1 MQDLKP
7 WIEIEEFHYQKDEII
22 TQHSSLW
29 GDFNF
34 SLNGLLEF
42 SIGAQKFLSPPNYGI
57 WIPPHT
63 AHCSTAIDAHSTHY
77 ICIRIHPQLCQQL
90 SSTCKTLSIQPFFRH
105 TVAELLRLKSST
117 PNPAIPARSNSL
129 STQDLTESIH
139 IDYQHN
145 LLSVLFNQIQQA
157 PADDQYLP
165 QTHHPSLHP
174 ILKQLAE
181 PRRFKQSL
189 QQILAD
195 FEVSERH
202 ILRLSQ
208 QQLQLPI
215 SEWRNRAKIIYAISE
230 LRQGRTI
237 KQIGYD
243 LGYQHSSSF
252 IDFFKRYTGQTPAQM
267 RDA

>member
-1 MQDLKP
+1 MQDLNQ
-7 WIEIEEFHYQKDEII
+7 WIEVEEFHYRKDEVI

-42 SIGAQKFLSPPNYGI
+42 SIAEQKFLSPPNYGI

-63 AHCSTAIDAHSTHY
+63 AHCSTAIDVHTTHY
-77 ICIRIHPQLCQQL
+77 ICIRIHPTLCQQL
-90 SSTCKTLSIQPFFRH
+90 SSSCKTLSIQPFFRH
-105 TVAELLRLKSST
+105 TVAELLRLKSIDLKPFTSHSALT
-117 PNPAIPARSNSL
+117 L
-129 STQDLTESIH
+129 SMQDHTASIQH
-139 IDYQHN
+139 DYQQH
-145 LLSVLFNQIQQA
+145 LLRVLFDQILQA
-157 PADDQYLP
+157 PAYDQYLP
-165 QTHHPSLHP
+165 QTHHPSLEP
-174 ILKQLAE
+174 ILKQLSE
-181 PRRFKQSL
+181 PTRFKQSL

-215 SEWRNRAKIIYAISE
+215 SEWRNRAKIIHAISE
-230 LRQGRTI
+230 LRQGTTI
-237 KQIGYD
+237 KRIGYD

-252 IDFFKRYTGQTPAQM
+252 IEFFKRYTGQTPAQM

>member
-1 MQDLKP
+1 MQDLKQ
-7 WIEIEEFHYQKDEII
+7 WIEIEEFHYQKDEVI

-42 SIGAQKFLSPPNYGI
+42 SIAEQKYLSPPNYGI

-63 AHCSTAIDAHSTHY
+63 AHCSTAIDVHTTHY
-77 ICIRIHPQLCQQL
+77 ICIRIHPELCQQL
-90 SSTCKTLSIQPFFRH
+90 SSSCKTLSIQPFFRH
-105 TVAELLRLKSST
+105 TVAELLRLKAST
-117 PNPAIPARSNSL
+117 DPHANSHPATTLA
-129 STQDLTESIH
+129 TQQQHPSRDR
-139 IDYQHN
+139 DYQGN
-145 LLSVLFNQIQQA
+145 LLRVLFDQIQQA
-157 PADDQYLP
+157 PAYDQYLP
-165 QTHHPSLHP
+165 QSHHPSLEP
-174 ILKQLAE
+174 ILKQLSQPA
-181 PRRFKQSL
+181 RFKHSL

-195 FEVSERH
+195 FDVSERH

-215 SEWRNRAKIIYAISE
+215 SEWRNRAKIIYAIAE
-230 LRQGRTI
+230 LRQGVTI
-237 KQIGYD
+237 KKIGYD